1 MTLERLKSAEKDT
14 IIHNLE
20 DIIGDYKKARRKEK
34 LKKTLTY
41 IGLSLLAGTEAG
53 LIIYLQFK

>member
-1 MTLERLKSAEKDT
+1 MALERLKSAEQDT